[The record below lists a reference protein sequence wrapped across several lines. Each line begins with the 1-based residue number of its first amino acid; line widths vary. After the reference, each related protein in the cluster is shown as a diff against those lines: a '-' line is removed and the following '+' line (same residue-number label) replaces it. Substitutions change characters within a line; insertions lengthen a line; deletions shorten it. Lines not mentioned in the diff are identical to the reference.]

1 MGLTCPSVARAQKFM
16 TNELP
21 YLAHSP
27 IGQSF
32 AEQSQDFGYLYDRGQ
47 SVAWVKSRWSVGDK
61 GDLLLRAAIGDYCT
75 ELYLQYPK
83 DTPRLSLL
91 LDSRFRQ
98 GVLAE
103 AKPHLPKW
111 KFSEQFDQNSYLIG
125 VPGNGVVDLR
135 TGELRDME
143 RTDFVTKRA
152 RVRPESGFEPKL
164 FLKFIDEITD
174 GDEELAAYLMRFCGY
189 VLTASTK
196 EHCLPFWWG
205 TGANGKG
212 TLLNV
217 LQHILGYEYSTTV
230 RMSDL
235 TRRDTGN
242 DNQRRIIAKLC
253 GARLV
258 TCNEGN
264 HNVQLDMALLKT
276 LASSDMLSGA
286 HLYENEFSFIPS
298 HKLVIATNAKPVLET
313 DAAARRR
320 VHLVP
325 FNVSFRGRE
334 NKELEE
340 QLKHESPG
348 ILAVMIRS
356 CLEWQRL
363 GLAPPASVT
372 NATNDLFRELDV
384 IGRFME
390 ERLQRDPDAF
400 TFTGDIV
407 RAYRNFVISDDEQT
421 HIDERKLMTEI
432 KERGCYESG
441 TKRNEA
447 GLQRRGLWRVRLKD
461 PQ

>member
-1 MGLTCPSVARAQKFM
+1 MNAASDYRERGWIPIPISARGKDPIRRRWQNSTIETPLHDFIEGCNVGILLGEASGGLVDIDLDCAEAIAAAPHILPSTGLKFGRLAKRNDGASSGDVARM
-16 TNELP
+16 
-21 YLAHSP
+21 
-27 IGQSF
+27 
-32 AEQSQDFGYLYDRGQ
+32 RG
-47 SVAWVKSRWSVGDK
+47 
-61 GDLLLRAAIGDYCT
+61 
-75 ELYLQYPK
+75 E
-83 DTPRLSLL
+83 
-91 LDSRFRQ
+91 RF
-98 GVLAE
+98 VTAVESE
-103 AKPHLPKW
+103 AKKKMDAALVKQLTGGDTITARALYQHHIEFQPELKLWLATNHKPK
-111 KFSEQFDQNSYLIG
+111 
-125 VPGNGVVDLR
+125 
-135 TGELRDME
+135 
-143 RTDFVTKRA
+143 
-152 RVRPESGFEPKL
+152 
-164 FLKFIDEITD
+164 
-174 GDEELAAYLMRFCGY
+174 
-189 VLTASTK
+189 
-196 EHCLPFWWG
+196 
-205 TGANGKG
+205 
-212 TLLNV
+212 
-217 LQHILGYEYSTTV
+217 
-230 RMSDL
+230 
-235 TRRDTGN
+235 
-242 DNQRRIIAKLC
+242 
-253 GARLV
+253 
-258 TCNEGN
+258 
-264 HNVQLDMALLKT
+264 
-276 LASSDMLSGA
+276 
-286 HLYENEFSFIPS
+286 IPS
-298 HKLVIATNAKPVLET
+298 TEEAMW
-313 DAAARRR
+313 RR